1 MFFLRMFYITLLISN
16 FLFALQVDDKETFTN
31 LLPQTEIYIDH
42 TQKSTIET
50 IKDKKFQPNTKKA
63 LGYGYSPDFH
73 VWIRFTLNNSTSKPI
88 HKILEYD
95 NPLSSYVA
103 FYTTEPNKLLKE
115 DGLLSKTHPSSAV
128 NPTLDITLDAYTSKT
143 YYIEA
148 YSHVTTLLVK
158 LHLYTPKTFYK
169 KEIKHQFI
177 LALFFGVMGIV
188 ILYNF
193 IVFIMTQ
200 ERSYLYYVLFFVGI
214 TVHHLIYRGVA
225 HLYIVPQGI
234 MTHLIEYSIF
244 IVAFPAFFLAL
255 FMKEILT
262 LKNYPKTN
270 RLFNVYLVLFPF
282 LVFLFSQLGY
292 DNYRNLPTM
301 ILLCIILIVLIIMIF
316 KKNRYAYYIATGW
329 FLFISSAIAM
339 QLSSM
344 GKYDIFTKYPYY
356 AEFALII
363 EAILFSLV
371 LSNKIKQ
378 LHREN
383 AQAKEKLL
391 IQQAQEKQKLKKEVE
406 EKTADL
412 VKMVDEKQLLLK
424 ELNHRVKNNLQTILS
439 FVRLH
444 RNKVSNKET
453 HITLETL
460 EHRIL
465 SIDHL
470 HTLLDPKKSIETINT
485 KAYFSVL
492 IKHLQNSFHM
502 PNIKIDTETTVTLK
516 FSDAM
521 HCGII
526 LNEAITNAYQHAFT
540 SMQKG
545 TIYVKLFQYK
555 KEYILQIQDSGKGYN
570 KENRTDSLGLHLME
584 SLTSIYLEGIF
595 QIEHNSSGTSI
606 KIIWKEKEA

>member
-1 MFFLRMFYITLLISN
+1 MLYLRIFYITLLLTTS
-16 FLFALQVDDKETFTN
+16 LFALQVDDKEKFTN
-31 LLPQTEIYIDH
+31 LLPQAEIYIDH
-42 TQKSTIET
+42 TQTATIDT
-50 IKDKKFQPNTKKA
+50 IKEKHFQPNTKKA

-73 VWIRFTLNNSTSKPI
+73 VWIRFTLTNSTSKTI
-88 HKILEYD
+88 HKILEYA
-95 NPLSSYVA
+95 NPLSSHIT
-103 FYTTEPNKLLKE
+103 FYTSDPNRLLKK
-115 DGLLSKTHPSSAV
+115 DGLLNKPHQSLGI
-128 NPTLDITLDAYTSKT
+128 NPTLNITLDAHTSRT

-148 YSHVTTLLVK
+148 YSDVTTLLVK
-158 LHLYTPKTFYK
+158 LHLYAPKTFYK
-169 KEIKHQFI
+169 KEIQHQFI

-200 ERSYLYYVLFFVGI
+200 ERSYLYYVLFFIGI

-255 FMKEILT
+255 FMKEILS

-270 RLFNVYLVLFPF
+270 RLFNIYLILFPF

-329 FLFISSAIAM
+329 FLFISSALAM

-356 AEFALII
+356 SEFALTI

-378 LHREN
+378 LHHEN

-406 EKTADL
+406 EKTVDL
-412 VKMVDEKQLLLK
+412 VKLVDEKQLLLK

-439 FVRLH
+439 FVHLQ
-444 RNKVSNKET
+444 RNKISNEDARNA
-453 HITLETL
+453 LQSL
-460 EHRIL
+460 EHRIF

-470 HTLLDPKKSIETINT
+470 HTLLDPKKSIEMINA
-485 KAYFSVL
+485 KEYFSL
-492 IKHLQNSFHM
+492 IIKHLQNSFQM
-502 PNIKIDTETTVTLK
+502 PYIKTTLDTTVTFK
-516 FSDAM
+516 FNDAL

-540 SMQKG
+540 NNQKG
-545 TIYVKLFQYK
+545 NIFVKLFQYK
-555 KEYILQIQDSGKGYN
+555 KEYILQIQDSGKGYD
-570 KENRTDSLGLHLME
+570 KEKETPSLGMQLIE
-584 SLTSIYLEGIF
+584 SLATIYLEGTF
-595 QIEHNSSGTSI
+595 QIESTCSGTTIEI
-606 KIIWKEKEA
+606 KWKERES